1 MVYKKLEKLR
11 MDKATGAD
19 NLLSKFLKEIT
30 NEISYPLTV
39 VLSKSFEEGLIP
51 EDWKLAN
58 VSPVF
63 KKGSRGQVGNYRPI
77 SLTSQ
82 ICKIFESIMRD
93 AIIQHLEKNNLLS
106 NAQHGFRRG
115 RSCLTNLLVFLDRVT
130 KNTDSGCATDVIY
143 LDFAKAFDKVPHDRL
158 IAKLKG
164 HGIDG
169 KVGIWIKEWLNGR
182 KQRVCLQG
190 YQSRWRAVASGVPQG
205 SVLGPVL
212 FLLFIND
219 LENEILNRI
228 LKFAHFADDTKL
240 FGVVQSMDDHQ
251 SLQHDLSTLFQWSK
265 DWQMEF
271 NVGKCK
277 IMYIGKELYEWSGT

>member
-1 MVYKKLEKLR
+1 
-11 MDKATGAD
+11 
-19 NLLSKFLKEIT
+19 LKEIT
-30 NEISYPLTV
+30 NEISYPLTI
-39 VLSKSFEEGLIP
+39 VLSKSLEEGLIP

-93 AIIQHLEKNNLLS
+93 AIIQHLEKNDLLS

-169 KVGIWIKEWLNGR
+169 KVGIWITEGMVKWQE
-182 KQRVCLQG
+182 
-190 YQSRWRAVASGVPQG
+190 AA
-205 SVLGPVL
+205 SVLAGIPVWMESGNKWCAPGL
-212 FLLFIND
+212 SIGSGS
-219 LENEILNRI
+219 ILI
-228 LKFAHFADDTKL
+228 IHK
-240 FGVVQSMDDHQ
+240 
-251 SLQHDLSTLFQWSK
+251 
-265 DWQMEF
+265 
-271 NVGKCK
+271 
-277 IMYIGKELYEWSGT
+277 